1 VSAGGAAAGRGLLRD
16 YSRQAR
22 SYDETRGASASVT
35 AALEEALAG
44 APGPVLADIG
54 GGTGNYALALRE
66 RGWKPLVIDRAPEM
80 LARARDKGL
89 DTLLAD
95 ATALPLEAASFD
107 AAMLV
112 SMLHH
117 VDDRPAAIE
126 EAKRVLRPGGRLVIK
141 MYTREDIEGAWVL
154 DYFPASRPW
163 MLETHPTATAFGE
176 LLPGMEMRTLRFTDL
191 EDASMA
197 ALSGHPELLLEER
210 WRRQTSYFE
219 RLAREHPEDLAAG
232 LERLER
238 DVAAGRPP
246 AGGGTATVI
255 AWTKPA

>member
-1 VSAGGAAAGRGLLRD
+1 MSAGDAVGRGLLRD

-22 SYDETRGASASVT
+22 SYDETRGASTSVT
-35 AALEEALAG
+35 NALERALAG
-44 APGPVLADIG
+44 APGKALADIG

-66 RGWKPLVIDRAPEM
+66 RGWRPLVIDRTPEM
-80 LARARDKGL
+80 LARAAEKGL
-89 DTLLAD
+89 EPLLAD
-95 ATALPLEAASFD
+95 ATDLPLPDACFD

-117 VDDRPAAIE
+117 VDDRRAAVE
-126 EAKRVLRPGGRLVIK
+126 EAKRILRPGGRLAIK

-163 MLETHPTATAFGE
+163 MLETHPSGTTFAE
-176 LLPGMEMRTLRFTDL
+176 LLPGMETQTLRFTDL

-219 RLAREHPEDLAAG
+219 RLERDHPEDLAAG
-232 LERLER
+232 LERLRR
-238 DVAAGRPP
+238 DMAAGRPP
-246 AGGGTATVI
+246 TGGGTATVI
-255 AWTKPA
+255 AWTKPG

>member
-1 VSAGGAAAGRGLLRD
+1 MAGDRGEGLLRD

-22 SYDETRGASASVT
+22 SYDETRGASPSVV

-44 APGPVLADIG
+44 APGRRLADVG

-66 RGWKPLVIDRAPEM
+66 RGWDPLVIDRTEEM
-80 LARARDKGL
+80 LARAARKGL
-89 DTLLAD
+89 RTLLAD
-95 ATALPLEAASFD
+95 ATSLPLPEASHD

-126 EAKRVLRPGGRLVIK
+126 EAKRILRPGGRLAIK

-154 DYFPASRPW
+154 DYFPSSRPW
-163 MLETHPTATAFGE
+163 MLSTHPSATSFRR
-176 LLPGMEMRTLRFTDL
+176 LLPGMEMETLRFEDL

-197 ALSGHPELLLEER
+197 ALSGRPELLLEDR

-219 RLAREHPEDLAAG
+219 RLERDHPEELAAG
-232 LERLER
+232 LERLR
-238 DVAAGRPP
+238 AAVAAGRPP
-246 AGGGTATVI
+246 SGGGTATVI
-255 AWTKPA
+255 AWTKPG